1 MRRTREQL
9 RLACKSTAKLNK
21 SERQVIKRFKQR
33 EAERQVIKRV
43 KDAMQRKHKRKRIKM
58 NAKAGHRGRTLAL
71 LALERL
77 ALAGL
82 VQRTSVFVEDEMLR
96 YTRTCQLF
104 PSSTRRH

>member
-9 RLACKSTAKLNK
+9 RLASKSTAKLNK
-21 SERQVIKRFKQR
+21 S
-33 EAERQVIKRV
+33 ERQVIKRV

-82 VQRTSVFVEDEMLR
+82 VQRTSVFVEDEGQGP
-96 YTRTCQLF
+96 TCQ
-104 PSSTRRH
+104 